1 MNSHQNK
8 KTSSSTSSSHRPG
21 LVHSTH
27 SYLETF
33 DQATRD
39 AQLEQESSS
48 SSASQQF
55 SSETMAGNRQPTM
68 QAGANSEGTLREANT
83 AVQLDRDVKHSRKI
97 ADENRQKASGNA
109 RSAPVDNQS
118 GLSYVE

>member
-8 KTSSSTSSSHRPG
+8 NQHTSSSPSHRPG

-27 SYLETF
+27 SHLETF

-39 AQLEQESSS
+39 SQLEQESLSS
-48 SSASQQF
+48 SSAQF
-55 SSETMAGNRQPTM
+55 SSETMAAPTL
-68 QAGANSEGTLREANT
+68 QDGVNSEGTLREANS
-83 AVQLDRDVKHSRKI
+83 AVQLDRDVQHSRKI

-109 RSAPVDNQS
+109 RSAPVDNQNE
-118 GLSYVE
+118 LSYVE